1 MEISEK
7 IKLFFETNRFSNSEI
22 GEEYGATKQTIG
34 NYTSGRREIPIDF
47 LVWLKKK
54 FPEIDYNKLFS
65 EDDSKEIIFSEGSAS
80 KDIILKEI
88 EQVLTKH
95 LK

>member
-7 IKLFFETNRFSNSEI
+7 IKLFFETNRLSNSEI
-22 GEEYGATKQTIG
+22 GEEYGATKQSIG
-34 NYTSGRREIPIDF
+34 NYINGRREIPIDF

-65 EDDSKEIIFSEGSAS
+65 EDNSNEIIFNENNPS
-80 KDIILKEI
+80 KELILKEI
-88 EQVLTKH
+88 DSILSKYI
-95 LK
+95 K